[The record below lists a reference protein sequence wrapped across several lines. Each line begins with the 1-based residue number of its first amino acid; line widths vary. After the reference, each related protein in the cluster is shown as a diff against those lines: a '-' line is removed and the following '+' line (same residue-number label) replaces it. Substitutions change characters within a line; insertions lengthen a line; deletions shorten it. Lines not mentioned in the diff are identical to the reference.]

1 MRPSAVLQV
10 RHQRSIL
17 VKGGTKPRSNGQR
30 EHACRLSVARTVL
43 TLGHGHG
50 VGVVDEDKAAIM
62 EGLKARTYVTPNPS
76 LAEVGG
82 SDRPSILDGS
92 GKTHAD
98 GAMPVDGLQ
107 RRSNGR
113 KHDLRFG

>member
-1 MRPSAVLQV
+1 M
-10 RHQRSIL
+10 
-17 VKGGTKPRSNGQR
+17 KGGTKPRSNGQR
-30 EHACRLSVARTVL
+30 EHACRLPVTCTVL
-43 TLGHGHG
+43 ALGHGHG
-50 VGVVDEDKAAIM
+50 VSVVDESKPATVKA
-62 EGLKARTYVTPNPS
+62 LKTRSDVVANPS
-76 LAEVGG
+76 LAQVGG

-98 GAMPVDGLQ
+98 GAMPADGLQ